1 MADFK
6 MPEINNVILA
16 GNLTREPVYRTT
28 HNGSA
33 VVHFTIAANRRYR
46 GKNDELKELV
56 SYVGITA
63 RNKLADS
70 CNSRLTKGSAV
81 LVEGQLQNRSWE
93 TDDGKT
99 QRSVEI
105 SARRIQFLH
114 KPDRNREET
123 ESSRDEVHD
132 TNPELDISGDATS
145 PISEQQSPISTNDEN
160 NDGFNPDEVPDH
172 GRSDSSNSYI

>member
-33 VVHFTIAANRRYR
+33 IVHFTIAANRRYR

-70 CNSRLTKGSAV
+70 CNNRLTKGSAV
-81 LVEGQLQNRSWE
+81 LVEGQLQNRTWE
-93 TDDGKT
+93 NDDGKT

-105 SARRIQFLH
+105 TARRIQFLH
-114 KPDRNREET
+114 KPERYIEENK
-123 ESSRDEVHD
+123 SSRDEEHD
-132 TNPELDISGDATS
+132 TNPELDFNGDATS
-145 PISEQQSPISTNDEN
+145 PLSESQPPISTDDEN
-160 NDGFNPDEVPDH
+160 NDGFNSDEVTDH
-172 GRSDSSNSYI
+172 KRSDPSNSYM